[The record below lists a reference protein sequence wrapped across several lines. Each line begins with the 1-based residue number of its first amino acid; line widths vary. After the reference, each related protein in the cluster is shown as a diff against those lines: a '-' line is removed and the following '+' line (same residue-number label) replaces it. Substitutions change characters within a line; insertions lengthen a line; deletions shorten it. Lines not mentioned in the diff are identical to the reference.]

1 MQFYGNPYQAK
12 AFLHQL
18 VAFVP
23 LFEFPNE
30 ESRVYYAVTLLTDSA
45 LD

>member
-1 MQFYGNPYQAK
+1 MQFNGNPSQAK

-18 VAFVP
+18 VAFVR
-23 LFEFPNE
+23 LSEFPNKK
-30 ESRVYYAVTLLTDSA
+30 SRVYYAVTLLTDSA